1 MGNWRGKYLEGG
13 PPRGPGHY
21 SQDGRWWWDDGQQR
35 WFRVTDQEEV
45 LEIEAEDMGGTSLA
59 ASLLTTLS
67 SQYGNG
73 YFRFVTRAHSADLR
87 WPTYAMAGATFP
99 GTRPSLEDVGAQ
111 GAWLQDQ
118 RERFQGAAPAAAGR
132 GLAAGGPWR
141 PLVVGQ
147 LPAARPGLGHPADAQ
162 PTPSYLSA
170 RQAGMGGVAMHAG
183 LVRRAADAV
192 LAGAAALVGYA
203 TLVRPRILR
212 WGASDQE
219 AAERLPGD
227 EVVTRPRYQTTHA
240 VTINAPPSRVWPWL
254 VQLGQGRG
262 GLYSYDWLENLFGL
276 GFRSADRIL
285 PELQH
290 LQVGDQVWLAPRDS
304 AMPLWYQVL
313 DLQPPQT
320 LVLGP
325 HGDRQEA
332 LDQGLPWPTWTFVL
346 RDLGNGSSRL
356 IVRMRS
362 DFTPTPLG
370 LLANKYALEPVHF
383 AMERRMLLGI
393 KHRAEQA
400 TAR

>member
-1 MGNWRGKYLEGG
+1 MPAER
-13 PPRGPGHY
+13 PR
-21 SQDGRWWWDDGQQR
+21 
-35 WFRVTDQEEV
+35 T
-45 LEIEAEDMGGTSLA
+45 
-59 ASLLTTLS
+59 
-67 SQYGNG
+67 
-73 YFRFVTRAHSADLR
+73 
-87 WPTYAMAGATFP
+87 
-99 GTRPSLEDVGAQ
+99 
-111 GAWLQDQ
+111 
-118 RERFQGAAPAAAGR
+118 AAAV
-132 GLAAGGPWR
+132 LAAG
-141 PLVVGQ
+141 
-147 LPAARPGLGHPADAQ
+147 
-162 PTPSYLSA
+162 
-170 RQAGMGGVAMHAG
+170 
-183 LVRRAADAV
+183 
-192 LAGAAALVGYA
+192 AALVGYA

>member
-1 MGNWRGKYLEGG
+1 
-13 PPRGPGHY
+13 
-21 SQDGRWWWDDGQQR
+21 
-35 WFRVTDQEEV
+35 
-45 LEIEAEDMGGTSLA
+45 
-59 ASLLTTLS
+59 
-67 SQYGNG
+67 
-73 YFRFVTRAHSADLR
+73 
-87 WPTYAMAGATFP
+87 
-99 GTRPSLEDVGAQ
+99 
-111 GAWLQDQ
+111 
-118 RERFQGAAPAAAGR
+118 
-132 GLAAGGPWR
+132 
-141 PLVVGQ
+141 
-147 LPAARPGLGHPADAQ
+147 
-162 PTPSYLSA
+162 
-170 RQAGMGGVAMHAG
+170 MHAG
-183 LVRRAADAV
+183 PLRRAAGAA

-219 AAERLPGD
+219 AAEPLPGD

-254 VQLGQGRG
+254 IQLGQGRG

-304 AMPLWYQVL
+304 VMPLWYQVL

-325 HGDRQEA
+325 HGDHQEA
-332 LDQGLPWPTWTFVL
+332 LAQGLPWPTWTFVL

-383 AMERRMLLGI
+383 AMERKMLLGI